1 MKLNWRSNT
10 LGFVFNIIFWVF
22 LFVFILAIR
31 YYEIGNIAF
40 INQNDI
46 DIPLI
51 RIYGNG
57 SVLGVLVGIPYTLL
71 EIYLKKKGLYKSSLG
86 LIIIKRTLLQ
96 FIITALVL
104 TLGAFVNFY
113 VDQRDPLI
121 NTEHLV
127 FTDYVFSVTVMF
139 LFIGGFIGNTILSV
153 FRTLH
158 LKIGED
164 VFFELLGGK
173 YKPAVEEDRTFLFLD
188 LKSSTTIAEKLGH
201 TKYSYFIQD
210 CFIDLN
216 PAITNSMASMYK
228 YVGDEAILTWPT
240 EIAIKNANCIKA
252 FFNYRKQLQRRHSY
266 YMETYGVFPEFKAGI
281 NAGLVMVAEVGVVK
295 REIEYHGDVLNTAAR
310 IQGQCND
317 KNAWLLVSEVIKD
330 SLPENHKYEI
340 QLKGEVLLRGKSDAV
355 NIYELLEK

>member
-10 LGFVFNIIFWVF
+10 LGFIFNIIFWIF

-31 YYEIGNIAF
+31 YYELGNIAF
-40 INQNDI
+40 INKTDI

-51 RIYGNG
+51 RIFGNG

-71 EIYLKKKGLYKSSLG
+71 EIYLKNKGLYKSSLG
-86 LIIIKRTLLQ
+86 LIMVKRTLLQ

-104 TLGAFVNFY
+104 LLGAFVNYY
-113 VDQRDPLI
+113 VDVRDPNI
-121 NTEHLV
+121 ETDHLV
-127 FTDYVFSVTVMF
+127 FTDYIFSVTVMF
-139 LFIGGFIGNTILSV
+139 LFIGGFLGNVILSV

-164 VFFELLGGK
+164 IFFELLGGK
-173 YKPAVEEDRTFLFLD
+173 YKPAVEEERTFLFLD
-188 LKSSTTIAEKLGH
+188 LKASTTIAEKLGH

-216 PAITNSMASMYK
+216 PAISNSMASMYK

-240 EIAIKNANCIKA
+240 EIAFKNSNCIKA
-252 FFNYRKQLQRRHSY
+252 FFRFRDQLESRRDY
-266 YMETYGVFPEFKAGI
+266 YMDTYGLVPQFKAGI

-310 IQGQCND
+310 IQGQCNE
-317 KNAWLLVSEVIKD
+317 KKAWLLVSETVKNG
-330 SLPENHKYEI
+330 LPPNHKYKVD
-340 QLKGEVLLRGKSDAV
+340 LKGEVLLRGKTESV
-355 NIYELLEK
+355 NIYELLEL